1 MKNVLRSLIPK
12 PKMLLNA
19 LLAPAEDPR
28 QVFSAA
34 HQRQKEL
41 MCKVRQSRAN
51 INASKKRLQAKTE
64 EIRNKLFQ
72 LESSLVQ
79 RPPDSGEGLARLA
92 ERRRQAA
99 LEELHTLE
107 QQVQML
113 EQNEWALSLIEQRL
127 AEEIEALSTRQE
139 VVAARYSTAEAQ
151 IRIQEALAGLSE
163 ELATLGLVLEQAEQ
177 RTEDM

>member
-41 MCKVRQSRAN
+41 MGKERQSRAN

-92 ERRRQAA
+92 ERRSQAA

-139 VVAARYSTAEAQ
+139 VVAARTPL
-151 IRIQEALAGLSE
+151 RGAGHPGTC
-163 ELATLGLVLEQAEQ
+163 AGTG
-177 RTEDM
+177 RTKDGGHVGRGRRF